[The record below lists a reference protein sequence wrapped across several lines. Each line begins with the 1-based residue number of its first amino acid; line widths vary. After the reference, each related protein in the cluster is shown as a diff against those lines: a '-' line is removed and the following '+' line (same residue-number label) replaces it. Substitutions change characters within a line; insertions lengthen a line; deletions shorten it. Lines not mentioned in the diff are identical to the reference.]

1 MIVSVIVVASMLL
14 TTGMAGDTVR
24 TQIYEGVSVDL
35 PKVLRPMSEDLLR
48 SKYLGGRQPLA
59 AYTGPNQ
66 QLAFA
71 LNVSS
76 TRWQAGDLA
85 VLKDFYRA
93 SLLELYDE
101 VDFIK
106 EGVEEINGRSFAV
119 FEFVSV
125 VRPDEDDTSLGG
137 APKPIRQ
144 YTYVQYTVHQNKT
157 WIFNFS
163 VPTQAQAQWQKT
175 AQEMMSSVRMK

>member
-1 MIVSVIVVASMLL
+1 MVNATVAAVVLL
-14 TTGMAGDTVR
+14 AAGMTGDTVR
-24 TQIYEGVSVDL
+24 TQIYEGVSVSL
-35 PKVLRPMSEDLLR
+35 PKILRPMSEDVLR
-48 SKYLGGRQPLA
+48 AKYLTGRRPLA

-66 QLAFA
+66 QVAFG
-71 LNVSS
+71 LNTSS
-76 TRWQAGDLA
+76 TRWQAGDLE

-106 EGVEEINGRSFAV
+106 EGVEEVNGRSFAV

-163 VPTQAQAQWQKT
+163 VPTRAQAQWQET
-175 AQEMMSSVRMK
+175 AQAIMSSVRMK